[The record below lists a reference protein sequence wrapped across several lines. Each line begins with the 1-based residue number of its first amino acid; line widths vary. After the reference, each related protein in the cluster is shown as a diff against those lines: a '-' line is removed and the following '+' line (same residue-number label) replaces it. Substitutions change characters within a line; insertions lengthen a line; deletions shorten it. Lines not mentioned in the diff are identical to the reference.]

1 MSGGHFQHAYSSAG
15 NFAEDLKMELDT
27 CNEPDEYGELHN
39 QYEPAT
45 RAKLLE
51 IANLAAHVSKLMREA
66 EWLYSGDTGD
76 ESFMKRVAKIE
87 ADFQPTAAKS
97 NGTC

>member
-1 MSGGHFQHAYSSAG
+1 MSGGHFQYAYYHPG
-15 NFAEDLKMELDT
+15 NFADELKMELDT
-27 CNEPDEYGELHN
+27 ADQPDEYGELHY

-66 EWLYSGDTGD
+66 EWLYSGDTGED
-76 ESFMKRVAKIE
+76 SFMKRVAKIE
-87 ADFQPTAAKS
+87 ADTIADPTKPV
-97 NGTC
+97 